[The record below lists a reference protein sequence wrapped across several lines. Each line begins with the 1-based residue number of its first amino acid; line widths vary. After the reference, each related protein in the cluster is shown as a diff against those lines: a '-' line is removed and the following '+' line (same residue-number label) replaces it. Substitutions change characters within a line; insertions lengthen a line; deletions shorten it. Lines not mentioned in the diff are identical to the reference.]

1 MTRIAV
7 ISDSHNAEVH
17 LEWFAQVCEREKPD
31 MIFHLGDVL
40 SDVRWLE
47 KRLNTAVT
55 SVAGNC
61 DFYSRHARE
70 ARVTIEG
77 RRILLTHGD
86 VHGVKYTLDRLSY
99 YAEENNMDVAL
110 FGHTHRCFA
119 AYVGRALL
127 INPGA
132 LKSGSYCMLTID
144 KGDVIPRMM
153 DLDKE
158 IQKGR
163 IP

>member
-7 ISDSHNAEVH
+7 ISDSHNAEMH
-17 LEWFAQVCEREKPD
+17 LEWFAQACERDMPD
-31 MIFHLGDVL
+31 MIVHLGDVL

-47 KRLNTAVT
+47 KRLNTTIT

-61 DFYSRHARE
+61 DFYSRHVRE
-70 ARVTIEG
+70 ARLTIEG
-77 RRILLTHGD
+77 KRILFTHGD
-86 VHGVKYTLDRLSY
+86 VHGVKYTFDRLSY
-99 YAEENNMDVAL
+99 YAEENHMDAVL

-119 AYVGRALL
+119 GYVGGVLM

-132 LKSGSYCMLTID
+132 LKMGSYCMLTID
-144 KGDVIPRMM
+144 KGDIYPRMI

-158 IQKGR
+158 IQGR
-163 IP
+163 K

>member
-7 ISDSHNAEVH
+7 ISDSHNASMR
-17 LEWFAQVCEREKPD
+17 LEWFAQMCEREKPD
-31 MIFHLGDVL
+31 QIFHLGDVL
-40 SDVRWLE
+40 SDVQWLE
-47 KRLNTAVT
+47 KRLNMPVLA
-55 SVAGNC
+55 VAGNC

-86 VHGVKYTLDRLSY
+86 VHGVKYGYERLSY
-99 YAEENNMDVAL
+99 YAEENHMDIAL
-110 FGHTHRCFA
+110 FGHTHQAFA
-119 AYVGRALL
+119 GCVGRPLL

-144 KGDVIPRMM
+144 KNDVIPRIMC
-153 DLDKE
+153 LDA
-158 IQKGR
+158 
-163 IP
+163 